1 MKKITMLFALALM
14 CMGVRA
20 QEKYEA
26 YCDIWSFLDSRENI
40 FTTKAIINFDFG
52 KKRNVQIL
60 DEDGKKQPF
69 FSYIDAANFMAKKGW
84 KIRTVYTKLNNLVP
98 ASSYL
103 DITHVVMV
111 KTVSSDDEVTEG
123 FKTTPSQSMEEYL
136 QVKKEKQKKRDAR
149 NNSNID
155 DAYKY

>member
-1 MKKITMLFALALM
+1 MKKIIMLFVLALV
-14 CMGVRA
+14 CVGAQA

-60 DEDGKKQPF
+60 DEDGNKQPF

-84 KIRTVYTKLNNLVP
+84 KIRTVYTKLNNLIP

-111 KTVSSDDEVTEG
+111 KMVSSDDEVTEG

-136 QVKKEKQKKRDAR
+136 QGKKEKQKKREAR

-155 DAYKY
+155 DVYKY

>member
-1 MKKITMLFALALM
+1 MKKIIMLFVLALV
-14 CMGVRA
+14 CVGAQA

-26 YCDIWSFLDSRENI
+26 YCDIWSFLDSRENF

-60 DEDGKKQPF
+60 DEDGNKQPF

-84 KIRTVYTKLNNLVP
+84 KIRTVYTKLNNLIP

-103 DITHVVMV
+103 
-111 KTVSSDDEVTEG
+111 E
-123 FKTTPSQSMEEYL
+123 
-136 QVKKEKQKKRDAR
+136 
-149 NNSNID
+149 
-155 DAYKY
+155 

>member
-1 MKKITMLFALALM
+1 MLFALALM
-14 CMGVRA
+14 CVGVRA

>member
-1 MKKITMLFALALM
+1 MKKIIILFVLALM
-14 CMGVRA
+14 CVGVRA

-52 KKRNVQIL
+52 KRGNVQIL
-60 DEDGKKQPF
+60 DEDGNKQPF

-84 KIRTVYTKLNNLVP
+84 KIRTVYTKLNKLIP
-98 ASSYL
+98 TSSYL

-111 KTVSSDDEVTEG
+111 KLVSSDDEITEG

-136 QVKKEKQKKRDAR
+136 QGKREKQKKRDAR

>member
-1 MKKITMLFALALM
+1 MKKIIMLFVLALV
-14 CMGVRA
+14 CVGAQA

-60 DEDGKKQPF
+60 DEDGNKQQF

-84 KIRTVYTKLNNLVP
+84 KIRTVYTKLNNLIP

-111 KTVSSDDEVTEG
+111 KMVSSEDEVTEG

-136 QVKKEKQKKRDAR
+136 QGKKEKQKKREAR
-149 NNSNID
+149 NNSDID